1 MNCLASAG
9 IVLGLLVGSLAA
21 QQPSPQVTRFTST
34 FSIVAFDPRTE
45 ELGVAVQSHAFSV
58 GIVVPWVEP
67 GVGAVA
73 TQSLVNPSYG
83 ERGLSLMRA
92 GKSAFEALDS
102 LIAEDAQATVRQVA
116 MVDSQ
121 GRIAVY
127 TGCKDIPAA
136 GHAYGTGDSDGDL
149 TVSKPDDCGHVMKGN
164 FFSVQANLMANV
176 NVWPAMAKAFQ
187 ESPGDLAGR
196 MLAAL
201 DAAQAAGGDIRGMQS
216 AALIVAKPESTSKPW
231 EDRLFDLRVED
242 AAEPLKELRRLVNYK
257 RIFNHMGAGDLAIER
272 GDIETGIREF
282 GAAERMASEN
292 AELLPSRRAEIA
304 FWHGVVLVKLN
315 RIDTA
320 LPLFQK
326 AFKLQPPWRE
336 VTPRLGKSGLLP
348 DDPELIKR
356 ILEQ

>member
-9 IVLGLLVGSLAA
+9 IVLGVLAGSLAA

-73 TQSLVNPSYG
+73 TQSLVDPSYG
-83 ERGLSLMRA
+83 ERGLTLMRD

-102 LIAEDAQATVRQVA
+102 LIAEDAQAALRQVA

-127 TGCKDIPAA
+127 TGCKNIPAA
-136 GHAYGTGDSDGDL
+136 GHSYGEGDGDP
-149 TVSKPDDCGHVMKGN
+149 TVSKPDDCGHVMNGN
-164 FFSVQANLMANV
+164 SFSVQANLMANA

-187 ESPGDLAGR
+187 ESPGDLADR

-201 DAAQAAGGDIRGMQS
+201 DAAQAAGGRHPGNAIGC
-216 AALIVAKPESTSKPW
+216 P
-231 EDRLFDLRVED
+231 DRRQ
-242 AAEPLKELRRLVNYK
+242 
-257 RIFNHMGAGDLAIER
+257 
-272 GDIETGIREF
+272 TGIHGQTLGGPPIRSSR
-282 GAAERMASEN
+282 GGR
-292 AELLPSRRAEIA
+292 RRATERTA
-304 FWHGVVLVKLN
+304 TACKL
-315 RIDTA
+315 
-320 LPLFQK
+320 
-326 AFKLQPPWRE
+326 
-336 VTPRLGKSGLLP
+336 
-348 DDPELIKR
+348 
-356 ILEQ
+356 